1 MKKNYFFKCMLR
13 YSGYFVLALL
23 LAYAL
28 AAIVVE
34 GNTIISQAVDNML
47 AGEKVYFTAFIG
59 FFLVLTLIG
68 FAVTFGK
75 SVVISKF
82 SMKVQTQYKKL
93 VAKKLY
99 HLEYKYFDENGSASV
114 INKMNSDIAETDML
128 LGETLPEICTNAVEL
143 ITYAVYIGQL
153 NPGLL
158 LLMFFCY
165 PLVLCFTNYV
175 ARKITALKKV
185 FREKSDSITEIAQD
199 CMSGILVLRSFGAE
213 DYFQEKMNR
222 AAQALVE
229 NEEKRTRTSNTAI
242 IIRRILQWMPNIVS
256 AVYAYVLVLGGDLS
270 VGELMAF
277 LIILERF
284 VNAFVGLPFSFVD
297 ARERIVCVRRVEAIL
312 GQQDEMSGLE
322 TIGTDE
328 RIAVSFEDVEFQYT
342 DHQPVLKN
350 ISFSIPRGSSVAFVG
365 ESGGGKS
372 TIFHILCGFYPVKK
386 GEYRL
391 FGRNYGE
398 WDIEAARDTMALVSQ
413 NVFLFPTTIYE
424 NVRYGNQDAGREEII
439 TACKNARIHD
449 FIMGLPEGY
458 DTIAGER
465 GILLS
470 GGERQRIS
478 IARAFLKNAPILLL
492 DEPTSAVDVETER
505 LIQEAI
511 DMLAKNRTCIVIAHR
526 LSTIRNVDK
535 IMVLKDGGIAES
547 GTHEELMGKHGVYAD
562 MYSRDAQ
569 LEQRDAQLEQ
579 RDAWLEQ
586 GDVG

>member
-1 MKKNYFFKCMLR
+1 MKKNYFLKCMLR

-34 GNTIISQAVDNML
+34 GNTIISQAVDTML

-59 FFLVLTLIG
+59 FFLALTLIG
-68 FAVTFGK
+68 FAVSFGK

-175 ARKITALKKV
+175 ARKITTLKKV

-256 AVYAYVLVLGGDLS
+256 AVYAYVLVIRGDLS

-297 ARERIVCVRRVEAIL
+297 AKEHIVCVRRVEAIL
-312 GQQDEMSGLE
+312 GQQDEMSGSE
-322 TIGTDE
+322 TKGTDE

-350 ISFSIPRGSSVAFVG
+350 MSFSIPRGSSVAFVG

-372 TIFHILCGFYPVKK
+372 TIFHILCGFYSVKK

-391 FGRNYGE
+391 FGRNYEE

-458 DTIAGER
+458 DTIVGER

-492 DEPTSAVDVETER
+492 DEPTSAVDVGTER

-511 DMLAKNRTCIVIAHR
+511 DMLAKNRTCIIIAHR

-547 GTHEELMGKHGVYAD
+547 GTHEELMGKQGFYAD
-562 MYSRDAQ
+562 MYSRDAR
-569 LEQRDAQLEQ
+569 LEQRD
-579 RDAWLEQ
+579 
-586 GDVG
+586 VG

>member
-1 MKKNYFFKCMLR
+1 MKKNYFLKCMLR

-34 GNTIISQAVDNML
+34 GNTIISQAVDTML

-59 FFLVLTLIG
+59 FFLALTLIG
-68 FAVTFGK
+68 FAVSFGK

-256 AVYAYVLVLGGDLS
+256 AVYAYVLVIRGDLS

-297 ARERIVCVRRVEAIL
+297 AKEHIVCVRRVEAIL
-312 GQQDEMSGLE
+312 GQQDEMSGSE
-322 TIGTDE
+322 TKGTDE

-350 ISFSIPRGSSVAFVG
+350 MSFSIPRGSSVAFVG

-372 TIFHILCGFYPVKK
+372 TIFHILCGFYSVKK

-391 FGRNYGE
+391 FGRNYEE

-458 DTIAGER
+458 DTIVGER

-492 DEPTSAVDVETER
+492 DEPTSAVDVGTER

-511 DMLAKNRTCIVIAHR
+511 DMLAKNRTCIIIAHR